1 LERFSVHVHILRK
14 SGVALVR
21 PEGRFFGGSETREL
35 ESKLGA
41 LLTEGHPIVVIDLE
55 RTLHLNSTAIGVL
68 VGAHVRASRRGAEVR
83 LCNIDHGIRHTLVI
97 LKLVNE
103 MVVFDSLREAIAAPL
118 ASAAPGPWVSDEPD
132 APNGTAPG
140 RH

>member
-1 LERFSVHVHILRK
+1 MHVHLLRK

-41 LLTEGHPIVVIDLE
+41 LLTEGHPVIVIDLE
-55 RTLHLNSTAIGVL
+55 RTLHLNSTAIGIL
-68 VGAHVRASRRGAEVR
+68 VGTHVRARSRGIEVR
-83 LCNIDHGIRHTLVI
+83 LCNIDRGIRHTLVI

-103 MVVFDSLREAIAAPL
+103 MIVFDTLREAVTAPL
-118 ASAAPGPWVSDEPD
+118 LGFDAESWSDSAPGARASASRP
-132 APNGTAPG
+132 
-140 RH
+140 HH

>member
-1 LERFSVHVHILRK
+1 MHVHLLRK

-41 LLTEGHPIVVIDLE
+41 LLTEGHPVIVIDLE
-55 RTLHLNSTAIGVL
+55 RTQHLNSTAIGIL
-68 VGAHVRASRRGAEVR
+68 VGTHVRAQSRGIEVR
-83 LCNIDHGIRHTLVI
+83 LCNIDRGIRHTLVI

-103 MVVFDSLREAIAAPL
+103 MTVYDTLREAVTAPL
-118 ASAAPGPWVSDEPD
+118 LGFDAESWSGGVSGTRSSAS
-132 APNGTAPG
+132 
-140 RH
+140 RQHH

>member
-1 LERFSVHVHILRK
+1 MQVHILRK

-41 LLTEGHPIVVIDLE
+41 LLTERHPIIVIDLE
-55 RTLHLNSTAIGVL
+55 RTHHLNSTAIGIL
-68 VGAHVRASRRGAEVR
+68 VGAHQRAAQWGSEVR
-83 LCNIDHGIRHTLVI
+83 LCNIDRSIRHTLVI

-103 MVVFDSLREAIAAPL
+103 MTVFDSLREAVSAPL
-118 ASAAPGPWVSDEPD
+118 ASATVPSLPSGPHAERSRAASEHP
-132 APNGTAPG
+132 
-140 RH
+140 